1 MTNDQSMTKPQCP
14 KLDQN
19 SRRGRRERRLVI
31 GHWAFFGHW
40 SLVIGHY
47 GHRQNARLNSTAV
60 HPGPL
65 PQERENC
72 VPRLSMTST
81 SGHSPHFPV
90 EAHGRRDGTSTVG
103 VFKEH
108 GRVLPLPGGEGR
120 GEGERPSLF

>member
-60 HPGPL
+60 HPVPL
-65 PQERENC
+65 PRGLTVSHILFAGHRGFRQILQKTDDSE
-72 VPRLSMTST
+72 ST
-81 SGHSPHFPV
+81 FSP
-90 EAHGRRDGTSTVG
+90 
-103 VFKEH
+103 
-108 GRVLPLPGGEGR
+108 L
-120 GEGERPSLF
+120 